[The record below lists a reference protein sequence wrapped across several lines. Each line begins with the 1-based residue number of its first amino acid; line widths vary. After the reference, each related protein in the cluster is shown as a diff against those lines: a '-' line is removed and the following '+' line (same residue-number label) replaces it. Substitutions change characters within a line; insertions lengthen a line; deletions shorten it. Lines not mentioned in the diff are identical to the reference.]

1 MVLAQSGIGEGH
13 TGAATLHQL
22 FRRDTPGGI
31 SPQTHVM
38 QTGHRCGVVSL
49 PQPTYKRPLG
59 RLMEQDKPS
68 VRLLSFFTGV
78 IAGTLAAIGRG

>member
-1 MVLAQSGIGEGH
+1 
-13 TGAATLHQL
+13 
-22 FRRDTPGGI
+22 
-31 SPQTHVM
+31 M